1 MKDLL
6 SHPFTRQSPQGRMRG
21 AEEGN
26 GDGKNMEIT
35 GALERYRLL
44 FGPQWTLGPLNNLR
58 LALALTFLLP
68 MDDVSCK

>member
-6 SHPFTRQSPQGRMRG
+6 SHPFTRKSPQGRMGG

-26 GDGKNMEIT
+26 GDKKNMEIAR
-35 GALERYRLL
+35 ALERYRLL
-44 FGPQWTLGPLNNLR
+44 FGAQWILGPLNNLR

-68 MDDVSCK
+68 MDNVSCK

>member
-6 SHPFTRQSPQGRMRG
+6 SHPFTRKSPQGRMGG

-26 GDGKNMEIT
+26 GDKKNMEIT

-44 FGPQWTLGPLNNLR
+44 FGAQWILGPLNNLR
-58 LALALTFLLP
+58 LALALTFLLS
-68 MDDVSCK
+68 MDNVFCK